1 MLAEAGHIAGG
12 AFLQFYDAKT
22 RTMLLT
28 YDHNTVDFQKLLN
41 DTRFMC
47 RSDQDK
53 KMS

>member
-41 DTRFMC
+41 DTSIYVPKVIRIK
-47 RSDQDK
+47 R
-53 KMS
+53 